1 MEEIWVVSEEER
13 LGCTTLATRRGDG
26 NLSALATKVDKK
38 GIWEATLG
46 EPKDGG
52 LGFVSNGK
60 VRRISGGERERERER
75 ESYAFKSVFFFG
87 KDLLWCFL
95 SAIIGLNQNNHYC
108 MLSSA
113 IIDPLIFFLNISE
126 STYCGAF

>member
-13 LGCTTLATRRGDG
+13 LGCTALVMRRGDG

-75 ESYAFKSVFFFG
+75 ESYVFKSVFFF
-87 KDLLWCFL
+87 
-95 SAIIGLNQNNHYC
+95 
-108 MLSSA
+108 
-113 IIDPLIFFLNISE
+113 FFW
-126 STYCGAF
+126 

>member
-1 MEEIWVVSEEER
+1 MSMEEIWVVSEEER

-38 GIWEATLG
+38 GLWEATLG

-60 VRRISGGERERERER
+60 VRRISGGEGWERERERER
-75 ESYAFKSVFFFG
+75 ERELRF
-87 KDLLWCFL
+87 
-95 SAIIGLNQNNHYC
+95 
-108 MLSSA
+108 
-113 IIDPLIFFLNISE
+113 
-126 STYCGAF
+126 

>member
-1 MEEIWVVSEEER
+1 MSMEEIWVVSEEER

-38 GIWEATLG
+38 GLWEATLG

-60 VRRISGGERERERER
+60 VRRISGGERE
-75 ESYAFKSVFFFG
+75 SYAFKSVFFF
-87 KDLLWCFL
+87 
-95 SAIIGLNQNNHYC
+95 
-108 MLSSA
+108 
-113 IIDPLIFFLNISE
+113 FFW
-126 STYCGAF
+126 